1 MNSLKPLL
9 REVEDRSAHAR
20 SAFRVEIQSLSSHGG
35 DNDTN
40 IFVCFGDIP
49 ITFVPSVSYTFIELG
64 YYNLSYT
71 CKCFMLTRI
80 AIETLTYR
88 IYIYIFNVI
97 FNSMAVKW

>member
-1 MNSLKPLL
+1 M
-9 REVEDRSAHAR
+9 EDRSAQAR

-40 IFVCFGDIP
+40 ILVCFGDIP

-71 CKCFMLTRI
+71 CKCCMLTRI
-80 AIETLTYR
+80 AIETLN
-88 IYIYIFNVI
+88 IYIQCHI
-97 FNSMAVKW
+97 